1 MSRDVVAA
9 IKTVGDVAAASVTVL
24 TVIKV
29 LPAIAAGFAIVWYW
43 VGLYEKV
50 TGREFSES
58 RLARW
63 LTRK

>member
-1 MSRDVVAA
+1 MSSEVVGV

-24 TVIKV
+24 TVLKV
-29 LPAIAAGFAIVWYW
+29 LPAIAAGFVIIWHSI
-43 VGLYEKV
+43 GFYEKI

-63 LTRK
+63 ITRK

>member
-1 MSRDVVAA
+1 MSSEVVGV

-24 TVIKV
+24 TVLKL
-29 LPAIAAGFAIVWYW
+29 LPAIAAGFAILWYSI
-43 VGLYEKV
+43 GFYEKI

-58 RLARW
+58 KLSRW

>member
-1 MSRDVVAA
+1 MSSEVVGV

-24 TVIKV
+24 TVLKL
-29 LPAIAAGFAIVWYW
+29 LPAIAAGFAILWYSI
-43 VGLYEKV
+43 GFYEKI

-58 RLARW
+58 KLSKW

>member
-1 MSRDVVAA
+1 MSSEAVAV

-24 TVIKV
+24 TVLKV
-29 LPAIAAGFAIVWYW
+29 LPAIAAAFAIVWYSI
-43 VGLYEKV
+43 GFYEKI

-58 RLARW
+58 KLARW

>member
-1 MSRDVVAA
+1 VSSEVVGV

-24 TVIKV
+24 TVLKV
-29 LPAIAAGFAIVWYW
+29 LPAIAAGLAILWYL

-58 RLARW
+58 KLARW